1 MLAVQAGAK
10 GAKLPEGRLHLWID
24 FYPPDRR
31 RRDDDGLLAS
41 MKAARDGIADALG
54 VDDSRFVSH
63 PWVKDEG
70 RKGGQVVIKIT
81 GGPDA

>member
-1 MLAVQAGAK
+1 
-10 GAKLPEGRLHLWID
+10 
-24 FYPPDRR
+24 
-31 RRDDDGLLAS
+31 

-63 PWVKDEG
+63 PLVKDDV

-81 GGPDA
+81 GGPDVYQS